1 MQHAT
6 HNAPN
11 AKPKGIISMANTA
24 DTASASAAATAGSSA
39 SSFAAG
45 TGSTGE
51 HGSLG
56 ALSPS
61 WWEPAEGEE
70 PEPWCTADEAF
81 ERFLGWCDER
91 GIELWEHQ
99 EEALMNL
106 AAGDHVILG
115 TPTGSGKS
123 LVALGML
130 FLGMAQG
137 RRAYYTAPIKAL
149 VSEKFFDLVE
159 VLGRDN
165 VGMITGDTHI
175 NTQAPVICCTAEILA
190 NQALREGED
199 TDVGVV
205 AMDEFHYFADPDRG
219 WAWQV
224 PLLTLPH
231 TQFMLMSATLGDV
244 TQIADALEERT
255 GRIVDRVTDAPR
267 PVPLAYEYVDTAL
280 EGTVEL
286 ALRRDEAPL
295 YIVHFS
301 QDAAL
306 ATAQSLANFGIATK
320 EQREAV
326 KEAAKGTRFTT
337 AFGKILKRLISN
349 GVGVHHAG
357 MLPRYRLLVERL
369 AQQGLL
375 PVICGTDTLGVGINV
390 PIHTVVLTAL
400 TKFDGYKMRRLRAR
414 EFHQIAGRAG
424 RAGFDT
430 EGMVIAEA
438 PEYEIENAKLIA
450 KAGDD
455 PKKLRKLK
463 KKKPPEGFVTW
474 NKQTFERLCE
484 AVPETLKPRLRITNS
499 MVLSMVERGGDA
511 RARVSELIEASL
523 QTPEE
528 KLKLEARA
536 SEIFA
541 TLIDTGVVVREE
553 APGDVDAP
561 SDTDAPSGAGTSSGA
576 DASTDAAPRVEYSL
590 TVDLPEDFALDQP
603 LSPFLLAALELLDP
617 ESETYTFDLIS
628 MVEATLEDPKQVLRA
643 QERQARDAAM
653 AAMKADG
660 VEYEERLE
668 RLQDITYPKPLEDL
682 LDAAFAQYCTKVPWA
697 ADYELSPKSVLRDML
712 ESAADF
718 KGYIQKLGI
727 ARSEG
732 ILLRYLAEAFRSLD
746 RTVPLEKRNDQLN
759 DIISWLGFV
768 VRSVDSS
775 LVDEWAAAGEDSAF
789 DAAPPSGADVVV
801 ADRRGMT
808 LLVRNALFRRV
819 SLAARERADE
829 LGELDE
835 AWGMGELRWR
845 RALEAFF
852 EAHEELLVD
861 GDARS
866 TAFFTIDESDELKPA
881 TEGGHVWHVHQIF
894 HDSDGD
900 HDFGIMADVDL
911 DATQEE
917 SEAVFKNYR
926 VGFIEETAES
936 RVGRRLLGGEEVGA
950 HVAQTAAQH
959 GRCARRA
966 AHFCQL
972 SA

>member
-1 MQHAT
+1 
-6 HNAPN
+6 
-11 AKPKGIISMANTA
+11 MANTA
-24 DTASASAAATAGSSA
+24 DTANASAAATAGSSA

-99 EEALMNL
+99 EEALMDL

-190 NQALREGED
+190 NQALREGVD

-553 APGDVDAP
+553 APGNVDAP
-561 SDTDAPSGAGTSSGA
+561 SDTDAPSGAGTSSGTG
-576 DASTDAAPRVEYSL
+576 ASTDAAPRVEYSL

-819 SLAARERADE
+819 SLAALERADE

-881 TEGGHVWHVHQIF
+881 AEGGHVWHVHQIF

-926 VGFIEETAES
+926 VGFIEE
-936 RVGRRLLGGEEVGA
+936 LLEQG
-950 HVAQTAAQH
+950 
-959 GRCARRA
+959 
-966 AHFCQL
+966 
-972 SA
+972 